1 MGVFDWMSGGGQA
14 GGGGGGYMDQM
25 VNYGMQ
31 FGGPQ
36 FGISPDQRANYFK
49 QQELAQNL
57 KFINENQIPGQG
69 AYGPEPD
76 GAISANQ
83 FNPAKNMELAMRT
96 GQMGQFIAGQQAM
109 ERQQQGQHWSQNN
122 MPLADKTRLDVL
134 QTQRKWE
141 NERRQFEWNTP
152 SAAQQ
157 ASNAV
162 ARAQLGV
169 SQGQLGLAQQ
179 KFAAEQNAAALQ
191 RQFPALGLTGQQQM
205 DYRTGVAKMD
215 RAAAIA
221 TDTFDYLNTV
231 GTGAKALDRGTVN
244 AMRAAYEQH
253 VVPALAT
260 MVGTGTIQQ
269 GDMEFIKS
277 VIGEPGGWA
286 TLDSKQKAK
295 VGQILQSVQEE
306 RARMYGL
313 SGVQA
318 PPIKPG
324 SSAWA
329 KSRGTVNTPDDIQW
343 GP

>member
-1 MGVFDWMSGGGQA
+1 MSLVGLLNYVSQQQGASDYKKLEESYRQPADPSQLPIGNTPEELDQNILKAQGGYRGAGGVLSGGPPSEFYLRA
-14 GGGGGGYMDQM
+14 AALPGY
-25 VNYGMQ
+25 
-31 FGGPQ
+31 
-36 FGISPDQRANYFK
+36 
-49 QQELAQNL
+49 QQLAQ
-57 KFINENQIPGQG
+57 QAQV
-69 AYGPEPD
+69 
-76 GAISANQ
+76 
-83 FNPAKNMELAMRT
+83 
-96 GQMGQFIAGQQAM
+96 GQQAM
-109 ERQQQGQHWSQNN
+109 ERQMQGQQWDSNN
-122 MPLADKTRLDVL
+122 MTLAQKTAADMN
-134 QTQRKWE
+134 QQNTKWE
-141 NERRQFEWNTP
+141 QERRQFEWNNP
-152 SAAQQ
+152 SAVQNAQIQ
-157 ASNAV
+157 N
-162 ARAQLGV
+162 ARANTGIAAGNLAINQAH
-169 SQGQLGLAQQ
+169 LGLQQQ
-179 KFAAEQNAAALQ
+179 KFQFDQTQAQRAA
-191 RQFPALGLTGQQQM
+191 QFPALALTGQQQM
-205 DYRTGVAKMD
+205 DYRTNVSKMD

-221 TDTFDYLNTV
+221 TDTLDYLSTV

-286 TLDSKQKAK
+286 TLDANQKAK

-306 RARMYGL
+306 RSRMYGL

-329 KSRGTVNTPDDIQW
+329 RSRGTVNTPDDIQW